1 MYSYPVEAEQAQ
13 RRTRVKPRK
22 RNSKP
27 VAPKIQRV
35 DAATFA
41 AMLQKQEE
49 SRDFAYSLLALGMKA
64 GILLIGLSS
73 LFKIGLSLHQRV
85 ARYMELAKVVGI
97 ESSKLNKVQKRFD
110 HLFTIGGKR
119 NFIDEQEHWI
129 APNRIRIVW
138 R

>member
-1 MYSYPVEAEQAQ
+1 MYSYPVEAEPAE
-13 RRTRVKPRK
+13 RRNRVKPRK
-22 RNSKP
+22 RSTRT
-27 VAPKIQRV
+27 VSPKIQRV

-49 SRDFAYSLLALGMKA
+49 GRDFAYSLLALGMKV

-85 ARYMELAKVVGI
+85 ARYMELAKVVDV
-97 ESSKLNKVQKRFD
+97 ESSKLKKVQKRFD